1 MSAAKT
7 HICTFRGI
15 LPHPLLSHPKE
26 VKPVSWICD
35 ECSSNNDDDTL
46 ECFVCGARRSQAS
59 LREAARRRRRE
70 KCNAV
75 GEVLTA
81 KVFPALWIAAL
92 SAAALVVL
100 GVILCVV
107 TGRAFLSADR
117 AISFGECLSGRASA
131 HAEVAR
137 QSFARPNRPRPSKE
151 IGGTFGERAGAR
163 LKSIFSPSDGEEKGD
178 AVPAVMGAAAARR
191 AEKIR
196 AFFRTLSGHAAE
208 GVKRFREILHR
219 LIEAVR
225 LRTEQW
231 RGTTQEPS
239 LRLPGYIRCVENV
252 SVNPHTKRF
261 VN

>member
-1 MSAAKT
+1 M
-7 HICTFRGI
+7 HIPGHI
-15 LPHPLLSHPKE
+15 APSSHPKE

-117 AISFGECLSGRASA
+117 AASFGECLSGRASA
-131 HAEVAR
+131 RAEAVR
-137 QSFARPNRPRPSKE
+137 QSFARPDRPRPSKE
-151 IGGTFGERAGAR
+151 IGGTFGKRAGAR
-163 LKSIFSPSDGEEKGD
+163 LKSIFSPPDGEEKGD
-178 AVPAVMGAAAARR
+178 TMPSVMGTAAARR
-191 AEKIR
+191 IEKIR
-196 AFFRTLSGHAAE
+196 AFFRTLSGRAAE
-208 GVKRFREILHR
+208 AAERFREILHR

-231 RGTTQEPS
+231 RGTAQEAS
-239 LRLPGYIRCVENV
+239 VRLPGYIRCVGNA
-252 SVNPHTKRF
+252 SAKTHTKRF
-261 VN
+261 VD